1 MNLLFLCIKIF
12 FARILDVSIGTI
24 RTLIMVKGKIYI
36 TTLLAFLEVFIW
48 FIVAKE
54 ALVMSVNS
62 LFIPISYSLGYAF
75 GTYLGTY
82 ICNNFIKNIISIQ
95 IIIKKNKTRL
105 INAIKKAGYAVS
117 VIDLK
122 NNKEGMLIC
131 EINSKYQNK
140 LISIVKKYDK
150 EAFITINDTKYVF
163 NGYIK

>member
-24 RTLIMVKGKIYI
+24 RTLIMVKGKTYI
-36 TTLLAFLEVFIW
+36 TTILAFLEVFIW

-54 ALVMSVNS
+54 ALVTGIDSI
-62 LFIPISYSLGYAF
+62 LIPIFYSLGYAV
-75 GTYLGTY
+75 GTLIGS
-82 ICNNFIKNIISIQ
+82 IFVKKFINSIISIQ

-117 VIDLK
+117 VVDLK
-122 NNKEGMLIC
+122 NNKNGMLIC

-140 LISIVKKYDK
+140 LINLVKKYDNK
-150 EAFITINDTKYVF
+150 AFITVNDTKYVF